1 MTTSLPPIPSLAIEK
16 RESMLDGIVLLEYF
30 PIERVDALLKSEHLL
45 SQWDYSNY
53 SQKTASQFYENEK
66 KQLIAYK
73 NNYKPKLGGITVKY
87 NKAKHKWGRVFPMK
101 SLGLTSLSRKTR
113 NTFIEG
119 LYYDFDLKNA
129 QPRVI
134 QVICKSNNIDCPLI
148 DKYCAERDSILEEIA
163 SEYSVSK
170 GIAKRLMLRLC
181 FFGTFRGWCFDNKI
195 EGKFPTSFIIRFE
208 KELRDIADK
217 TKSVNSILYETC
229 RKLKEAK
236 KEKNYIGSF
245 YAQYLQEYETRIVES
260 VTKYLM
266 EETGIMNHPKVKTD
280 VKVGVYEFDGVKLL
294 KSNVDKFIGGRTA
307 VLELMN
313 QKTLELTGFDLLFE
327 EKEIEDYWD
336 IKEWLDGNMDENF
349 SDETDPFKN
358 TVYLEWKRKFEL
370 EFCKIKNT
378 ANFIRTCHAS
388 NGTFQKYV
396 IFTEKQL
403 KISYNHETFETKLN
417 KNGRVISTETFISVW
432 LADPNMK
439 CYEDADIFPP
449 PLVCPPNIFN
459 MWRPFPFDEMD
470 ELTEDVYDK
479 EGVEMFFAHLQI
491 LCNHEQVVN
500 DYVCM
505 WLAHMIQKPSEKST
519 HLILISEEG
528 AGKSTFINTLS
539 RLLGAGKVLETTEP
553 EKNVWGPFNSLM
565 INAFL
570 VVLSEVDK
578 RNSFSAEGRI
588 KALITDPTLTINCKG
603 KDQFEVRSCHRF
615 ISATN
620 GLDPLVT
627 HKNDRRNVIIR
638 CSDEKVG
645 DFEYFKK
652 LATKMENPITLRSIY
667 YKLKNQELGD
677 WNFRDIPKTQFH
689 ENIVEGNKCPLE
701 SFMEYFT
708 SKHLGTE
715 FIDLYGKNM
724 YENFEKWKEDYGYQ
738 RYEIKS
744 SGELIKR
751 LKNNLKLPNG
761 AIISLPKDRNG
772 IQQRYDINILKK
784 AFNLEEGVKG
794 VCLIP
799 LPPEEDVEEVEDVE
813 ASLVMIKGKKYYTCE
828 NDIFKYNEDEIGDK
842 VGYYSNGKAI
852 FL

>member
-1 MTTSLPPIPSLAIEK
+1 
-16 RESMLDGIVLLEYF
+16 
-30 PIERVDALLKSEHLL
+30 
-45 SQWDYSNY
+45 
-53 SQKTASQFYENEK
+53 
-66 KQLIAYK
+66 
-73 NNYKPKLGGITVKY
+73 
-87 NKAKHKWGRVFPMK
+87 
-101 SLGLTSLSRKTR
+101 
-113 NTFIEG
+113 
-119 LYYDFDLKNA
+119 
-129 QPRVI
+129 
-134 QVICKSNNIDCPLI
+134 
-148 DKYCAERDSILEEIA
+148 
-163 SEYSVSK
+163 
-170 GIAKRLMLRLC
+170 
-181 FFGTFRGWCFDNKI
+181 
-195 EGKFPTSFIIRFE
+195 
-208 KELRDIADK
+208 
-217 TKSVNSILYETC
+217 
-229 RKLKEAK
+229 
-236 KEKNYIGSF
+236 
-245 YAQYLQEYETRIVES
+245 
-260 VTKYLM
+260 
-266 EETGIMNHPKVKTD
+266 
-280 VKVGVYEFDGVKLL
+280 
-294 KSNVDKFIGGRTA
+294 
-307 VLELMN
+307 
-313 QKTLELTGFDLLFE
+313 
-327 EKEIEDYWD
+327 
-336 IKEWLDGNMDENF
+336 
-349 SDETDPFKN
+349 
-358 TVYLEWKRKFEL
+358 
-370 EFCKIKNT
+370 
-378 ANFIRTCHAS
+378 
-388 NGTFQKYV
+388 
-396 IFTEKQL
+396 
-403 KISYNHETFETKLN
+403 
-417 KNGRVISTETFISVW
+417 
-432 LADPNMK
+432 
-439 CYEDADIFPP
+439 
-449 PLVCPPNIFN
+449 
-459 MWRPFPFDEMD
+459 
-470 ELTEDVYDK
+470 
-479 EGVEMFFAHLQI
+479 
-491 LCNHEQVVN
+491 
-500 DYVCM
+500 M